1 MDSESE
7 AWKMDSESEAW
18 KMDSES
24 KKTIWEEALFETR
37 YPSWILMLILTG
49 YAIALLIVLIT

>member
-1 MDSESE
+1 
-7 AWKMDSESEAW
+7 MDSESEAW